1 MSTRLIAIVAAFGL
15 ALSAS
20 AVLAQCGCGSVAL
33 APAYSAPAVTYYAP
47 APYATYYAPAAPYVS
62 YYSPY
67 VGYAGPVVRPYA
79 AYYGG
84 PAWGVYARPRLYAP
98 ARVVIW

>member
-1 MSTRLIAIVAAFGL
+1 
-15 ALSAS
+15 
-20 AVLAQCGCGSVAL
+20 
-33 APAYSAPAVTYYAP
+33 
-47 APYATYYAPAAPYVS
+47 VS